1 MLNLRVVLPV
11 VLLILAPRAVV
22 EAAMP
27 FTKVV
32 VAYASISPRV
42 APLWAAQE
50 LGFFK
55 KNGIE
60 AELVFVRG
68 APTLV
73 AALTSGDMD
82 IGYTGGTA
90 VLGASVAGI
99 DLKILAVLTN
109 RVTYDLVARPGIRSA
124 EELRGKRFGVTSIGG
139 TLWMGGVLGLERLGI
154 DVIRDDIRFLV
165 IGDQVLL
172 SQALEDGRIDAT
184 VVDIVFSRRLAEKG
198 FPILAEFHK
207 TNLPITSTSLVAR
220 SVYIQKNPRLVENF
234 IKAMLEGMAFV
245 LGPGSKAATLKLL
258 QRRLRVSEREAEE
271 GFTDIAI
278 GMDKKPYPSL
288 EGLRNIQRLMKI
300 RNPKLEK
307 AKVEELVDDQIL
319 RRLDESG
326 FIDRLYAS
334 YGVK

>member
-1 MLNLRVVLPV
+1 MLNLRVVFLV
-11 VLLILAPRAVV
+11 VLTIAALRIVA
-22 EAAMP
+22 EAATAP
-27 FTKVV
+27 TKVV

-42 APLWAAQE
+42 GPLWAAQE
-50 LGFFK
+50 FGFFK

-60 AELVFVRG
+60 AELIFVRG

-82 IGYTGGTA
+82 MGYTGGTA

-109 RVTYDLVARPGIRSA
+109 RVTYDLVARPGIKSA
-124 EELRGKRFGVTSIGG
+124 EDLRGKRFGVTSIGG
-139 TLWMGGVLGLERLGI
+139 TLWMGGILGLERLGI
-154 DVIRDDIRFLV
+154 DVNRDDIRFLV
-165 IGDQVLL
+165 IGDQLVL

-184 VVDIVFSRRLAEKG
+184 VVDIVFSKRLAEKG
-198 FPILAEFHK
+198 FPILAELHK
-207 TNLPITSTSLVAR
+207 SNLPITSTSLVAR

-245 LGPGSKAATLKLL
+245 LGPGNRSTTIKML
-258 QRRLRVSEREAEE
+258 QRRLHVSEKEAEE
-271 GFTDIAI
+271 GLTDIAL
-278 GMDKKPYPSL
+278 GMDKKPYPSM
-288 EGLRNIQRLMKI
+288 EGLRNIQRLMKA

>member
-1 MLNLRVVLPV
+1 MLYLRVVLTI
-11 VLLILAPRAVV
+11 LLTIVASGRID
-22 EAAMP
+22 AATALNKMI
-27 FTKVV
+27 

-50 LGFFK
+50 QGFFK

-60 AELVFVRG
+60 AELIFVRG

-109 RVTYDLVARPGIRSA
+109 RVTYDLVARPGIKSA
-124 EELRGKRFGVTSIGG
+124 EDLRGKRFGVTSIGG
-139 TLWMGGVLGLERLGI
+139 TLWMGAVLGLERLGI
-154 DVIRDDIRFLV
+154 DTNRDDIRFMV
-165 IGDQVLL
+165 IGDQVVL
-172 SQALEDGRIDAT
+172 SQALEDNRIDAT
-184 VVDIVFSRRLAEKG
+184 VVDIVFSKRLHEKG

-207 TNLPITSTSLVAR
+207 TDLPITSTSVVAR
-220 SVYIQKNPRLVENF
+220 GAYIQKNSRLMENF
-234 IKAMLEGMAFV
+234 MKALLEGMAFV
-245 LGPGSKAATLKLL
+245 LGPVHRAATLKIL
-258 QRRLRVSEREAEE
+258 QRRLRVNEKEAEE
-271 GFTDIAI
+271 GFSDIAI
-278 GMDKKPYPSL
+278 GMDKKPFPSMD
-288 EGLRNIQRLMKI
+288 GLRNIQRLMKL
-300 RNPKLEK
+300 RNPKLGS
-307 AKVEELVDDQIL
+307 AKVEDLVDDSIL

-326 FIDRLYAS
+326 YIDKLFAT

>member
-1 MLNLRVVLPV
+1 MRYLRM
-11 VLLILAPRAVV
+11 VLLVLFAAFTGELRAHAAAAP
-22 EAAMP
+22 
-27 FTKVV
+27 TKMV

-60 AELVFVRG
+60 AELIFVRG

-109 RVTYDLVARPGIRSA
+109 RVTYDLVARPGIKTT

-139 TLWMGGVLGLERLGI
+139 TLWMGAVLGLEYVGI
-154 DVIRDDIRFLV
+154 DPVRDDIRFLV
-165 IGDQVLL
+165 IGDQVVIA
-172 SQALEDGRIDAT
+172 QALEDGRIDAT
-184 VVDIVFSRRLAEKG
+184 VLDTVFSKKLQQKG
-198 FPILAEFHK
+198 FPILAEFQK
-207 TNLPITSTSLVAR
+207 TNLPITSTSIVAR
-220 SVYIQKNPRLVENF
+220 HSYVQKNGRLVESF
-234 IKAMLEGMAFV
+234 IKSVLESIAFL
-245 LGPGSKAATLKLL
+245 LGPANKGATLKLL
-258 QRRLRVSEREAEE
+258 QRRLRVNEREAED
-271 GFTDIAI
+271 GLSDMLI
-278 GMDKKPYPSL
+278 GMDKKPFPSL
-288 EGLRNIQRLMKI
+288 DGLRNIQRLMKL
-300 RNPKLEK
+300 RNPKMGN
-307 AKVEELVDDQIL
+307 AKVEDLVDDQIL

-326 FIDRLYAS
+326 FIDKLFAT